1 VTINKGKQTVEKI
14 WQKNY
19 QKGVPHEINPNDYSS
34 LVELI
39 EKSFKLFS
47 NQVAYRNMDT
57 ALTYQEA
64 DKKSQALAAF
74 FQHELKLKKGTRVA
88 IMLPNLM
95 QYPIAVFGLLRAGL
109 IVVNTNPLYTAEE
122 ITHQLNDAGAEA
134 IIVLSN
140 FAHTLAKAIPALTTL
155 KHVIVTDVGD
165 LLSFPKNIIVNF
177 VVRYIKRMIPSY
189 HIPNRIS
196 FKHVI
201 KKGTASPFEKPSLSH
216 DDIAFLQYT
225 GGTTGV
231 AKGAVLTHGN
241 MVSNVLQAF
250 SWISPIF
257 DTDKEKVITALPLYH
272 IFSLTANCL
281 TFLMTGAE
289 NVLITNPRDLDN
301 FIATIKSS
309 EFTAI
314 TGVNTMFNML
324 NQHPA
329 FKEVDFSKLKYTLS
343 GGMSLQE
350 NVARSWQLIT
360 KKPIL
365 EAYGL
370 TETAPAVTMNPS
382 HLTSF
387 NGSIGLPIP
396 STELKICDDEGVEVK
411 QGEAGE
417 VYVRGPQVMRGYW
430 KRPIETAH
438 VLSEDG
444 WLRTGDIGKIDS
456 EGFVYLVDRKKDMII
471 VSGFNVYP
479 NEVENIIADMPGVLE
494 VGVIG
499 LPHET
504 SGELVKACVVKKD
517 PTLTKEAIIAH
528 CKEHLTAYKIP
539 KRIEFFD
546 ELPKSN
552 VGKILRRALRDEN
565 LVPKEEQAIA

>member
-1 VTINKGKQTVEKI
+1 MEKI